1 MNKPFVVVV
10 AVALAALPAAAQ
22 SRGGGGGA
30 AAAPQADAPSMSVS
44 GAPRGTT
51 GWMGLRPVEHPPT
64 ITLPEAF
71 ALAAQKSTDLRVA
84 AAQVKAAEASIT
96 KAWAVLLPNI
106 SLGANYT
113 FNTPEQSAKFGSE
126 EQLQQQALL
135 FNSIGDL
142 TAQSAALTPDP
153 VQRQAALERAAQ
165 LHAAADQ
172 LASQKVTEF
181 VIQPAHVVDGS
192 LTFAMPVFSGRA
204 LPLLQNAYGAVAL
217 TKLAT
222 QQAKAAVL
230 WGVAQAYL
238 QAVTTKNIVA
248 IADEQVDTA
257 KRHHALAEQRA
268 AQGMLTALA
277 VERALLDVKKAEQ
290 QATQA
295 RGAQR
300 MAKAALASMLDRTDD
315 FDVEAP
321 APLAPVDEAA
331 GVDALIARAWQQRL
345 DLRVQKETIA
355 IAERTRTEAWTR
367 LLPSLQ
373 LVAQGRYTTN
383 TSGLVSEP
391 ITGAV
396 ILQASLPIFDGGM
409 TIGTIREATAK
420 LDAEM
425 LRVHQLEQT
434 IEREIRGTVDDVALK
449 TDNVATSAAVAEL
462 AHKQAANAE
471 ELFAQ
476 GVATDNDVRDARLA
490 HFAAD
495 IDAARARLDLQASR
509 LGLAY
514 ALGELAALSG
524 VADVAT
530 DAVDDD
536 EHDAARKALDR
547 VPTQP

>member
-10 AVALAALPAAAQ
+10 AALLAVPAGAQ
-22 SRGGGGGA
+22 SRGGA
-30 AAAPQADAPSMSVS
+30 APAPQADAPSMSVS

-51 GWMGLRPVEHPPT
+51 GAMGLRPIENPPT
-64 ITLPEAF
+64 ITLPQAF
-71 ALAAQKSTDLRVA
+71 SLAAQKSTDLRVA
-84 AAQVKAAEASIT
+84 AAQLRAAEANIT

-113 FNTPEQSAKFGSE
+113 FNTPEQTAKFGSE

-135 FNSIGDL
+135 FRSIGDL

-165 LHAAADQ
+165 LRGAADQ
-172 LASQKVTEF
+172 LENQKVAEF
-181 VIQPAHVVDGS
+181 IIQPAHVLDGN

-238 QAVTTKNIVA
+238 QVVTTKNIVA
-248 IADEQVDTA
+248 IAEEQVASA

-268 AQGMLTALA
+268 TQGMLTTLA

-300 MAKAALASMLDRTDD
+300 MAKAALASMLGRTDD
-315 FDVEAP
+315 FDVETP
-321 APLAPVDEAA
+321 PSLAPVDDAADAEA
-331 GVDALIARAWQQRL
+331 LLARAWQQRL
-345 DLRVQKETIA
+345 DLRVQKETVA

-383 TSGLVSEP
+383 TAGLISEP

-396 ILQASLPIFDGGM
+396 ILQASLPVFDGGM

-420 LDAEM
+420 LDAEI
-425 LRVHQLEQT
+425 LRVEQLEQT
-434 IEREIRGTVDDVALK
+434 VEREIRGTLDDVVLK
-449 TDNVATSAAVAEL
+449 KETVDTSAAVADL
-462 AHKQAANAE
+462 AHKQARNAE

-495 IDAARARLDLQASR
+495 IDAARARLDLQAAR

-514 ALGELAALSG
+514 AVGELATLVGA
-524 VADVAT
+524 ADVVP
-530 DAVDDD
+530 DDVVDSEKDT
-536 EHDAARKALDR
+536 ARKTLDR
-547 VPTQP
+547 VPTEP